1 MKWPTKFNRF
11 DIQERTVLL
20 GYMGSQSH
28 GTWIPPQDGG
38 IDDKDVMGICVPPLG
53 YYTGLQKFEQI
64 DTWEDE
70 YDIVIYEARKFVKLL
85 LKANPNVL
93 GLLWLPPELY
103 IKKTK
108 PGQHLI
114 DNRDIFSSKKIYN
127 SFTGYAYSQLS
138 KMENCSHLGYMGA
151 KRKSLVERYGYDTK
165 NAAHLIRLLRMGIEF
180 LATGQLNVLRPD
192 APQLIRI
199 KKGEYNLEK
208 IKTMAEDLFDDAR
221 KALMGCAL
229 PEEPDHEKAEYILM
243 DMINEIQKSQLDDMG
258 RRGGYALKNV
268 RDDYSS
274 LAYAKKLKEKA

>member
-1 MKWPTKFNRF
+1 MKWPTKFEKF
-11 DIQERTVLL
+11 DLKERTVLL

-38 IDDKDVMGICVPPLG
+38 IDDKDVMGICVPPMD
-53 YYTGLQKFEQI
+53 YYTGLKKFEQI

-70 YDIVIYEARKFVKLL
+70 YDIVIYEARKFVRLL

-108 PGQHLI
+108 SGQHLI
-114 DNRDIFSSKKIYN
+114 NHRDIFSSKQIYN

-138 KMENCSHLGYMGA
+138 KMEHFSELGYMGA
-151 KRKSLVERYGYDTK
+151 KRKALVQKFGYDTK

-199 KKGEYNLEK
+199 KKGKYTLEK
-208 IKTMAEDLFDDAR
+208 IKTMAEGLFDDAR
-221 KALMGCAL
+221 KALMGCNL
-229 PEEPDHEKAEYILM
+229 PDEPDHDKAEYILM
-243 DMINEIQKSQLDDMG
+243 DMINEIQKSQPDHATHGADNALEDKQENYLDHERLQDQG
-258 RRGGYALKNV
+258 C
-268 RDDYSS
+268 
-274 LAYAKKLKEKA
+274 